1 MEEED
6 EEVEDN
12 QLEERYKKRE
22 EAYHGVKQKQAQK
35 VNKFKEIREG
45 SEAFPSLENQDDDE
59 EDEQTET

>member
-22 EAYHGVKQKQAQK
+22 EAYHGVKQK
-35 VNKFKEIREG
+35 
-45 SEAFPSLENQDDDE
+45 
-59 EDEQTET
+59 